1 MIVPEALQ
9 RIAAE
14 LNRAGIAYMLTGSFA
29 SVFYGSP
36 RSTQD
41 IDLVIAANRAQLQTF
56 VESLSRGEYYVEAD
70 AALEALKRESL
81 FNIIDLKTSWKIDM
95 IIRKSRAFSQEEFG
109 RRRLSNLEGMSLYVA
124 SAEDIIL
131 AKLEWAKLGKSNRQI
146 EDAARILKMRID
158 SLDRSYVDK
167 WVRELGVT
175 KEWSEALR
183 LADAPDSSIP

>member
-14 LNRAGIAYMLTGSFA
+14 LDRAEIDYMLTGSFA

-41 IDLVIAANRAQLQTF
+41 IDLVIAANSAQLQAF
-56 VESLSRGEYYVEAD
+56 VETLPRSEYYVEMD
-70 AALEALKRESL
+70 AALEALQRESL

-95 IIRKSRAFSQEEFG
+95 IIRKSRAFSREEFG
-109 RRRLSNLEGMSLYVA
+109 RRQLANVEGVSLHVA

-131 AKLEWAKLGKSNRQI
+131 AKLEWAKLGESQRQI
-146 EDAARILKMRID
+146 EDAAGILKIRGD
-158 SLDRSYVDK
+158 SLDASYLEK
-167 WVRELGVT
+167 WVDDLGLT
-175 KEWSEALR
+175 PQWDEAR
-183 LADAPDSSIP
+183 RTAKS

>member
-1 MIVPEALQ
+1 MIIPEALQ

-14 LNRAGIAYMLTGSFA
+14 LNRSGIPFMLTGSFA

-41 IDLVIAANRAQLQTF
+41 IDLVIGASSAQLRAF
-56 VESLSRGEYYVEAD
+56 VEGLPRSEYYVEMD

-95 IIRKSRAFSQEEFG
+95 IIRKSRAFSQEEF
-109 RRRLSNLEGMSLYVA
+109 RRRQLSNLEGVSLHVA

-131 AKLEWAKLGKSNRQI
+131 AKLEWAKLGQSQRQV
-146 EDAARILKMRID
+146 EDAAGILRLRGN
-158 SLDRSYVDK
+158 SVDRAYLDK
-167 WVRELGVT
+167 WVRELD
-175 KEWSEALR
+175 
-183 LADAPDSSIP
+183 LAQQWDDAQRIAKS